1 MMATSFAYESP
12 PKTPPW
18 FRANSQGVSPDAEM
32 SFPHNVGGP
41 PRTPETQLMNGLG
54 SPTGAFERELQK
66 TQWAHQ
72 SKAAP
77 IGRSR
82 SLETVSPPG
91 QTVTGDDWYV
101 VGPTGNW
108 ARTENRPG
116 VRNLPQER
124 SFSPS
129 PTRQATQS
137 RKATQMRTQ
146 DRRPTDWRGSKQLGQ
161 LREETRR
168 RWTNDISTQQASL
181 MALGK
186 GRDAEAQLL
195 LALAERSQQLA
206 SRHTELALVLL
217 CSLPS
222 LLLLSLAPSQF
233 SDPNLAC
240 CRVLRRT
247 CIRSEGRMRVGMV
260 GRTSG

>member
-41 PRTPETQLMNGLG
+41 PRTPETQLTNGLG

-222 LLLLSLAPSQF
+222 LLLLSLAPFQS
-233 SDPNLAC
+233 SDP
-240 CRVLRRT
+240 
-247 CIRSEGRMRVGMV
+247 
-260 GRTSG
+260 